1 MAQAVVQTEVELEQ
15 MMEVEA
21 AVETQAHYRR
31 RVAAVALAPSHSQKL
46 PPPLL
51 PPLPLRQKNGARFE
65 KMVVGI
71 RLHQTITST
80 WTV

>member
-46 PPPLL
+46 P
-51 PPLPLRQKNGARFE
+51 LPLRQKNGARFE